1 MASNPGSILD
11 YEGYD
16 RLVNPPLPIFAIPT
30 TVGTGSECTASTVFT
45 NKQTL
50 FKTVIVSPK
59 LFPRLAILDPALSLG
74 LPDALLPDALENAN
88 PLGINRLVDGVFSR
102 EAL

>member
-1 MASNPGSILD
+1 MASNPGSILG

-74 LPDALLPDALENAN
+74 LPDALENAN